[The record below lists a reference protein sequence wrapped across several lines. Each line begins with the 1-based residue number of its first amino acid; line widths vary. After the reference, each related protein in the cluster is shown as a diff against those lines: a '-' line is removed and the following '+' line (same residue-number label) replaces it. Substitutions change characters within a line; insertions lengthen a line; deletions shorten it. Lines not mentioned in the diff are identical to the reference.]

1 MYYFEAWVC
10 LVWEKRLGSSHGH
23 DIREFETFYASA
35 LFGLN
40 FIFVNVDLIHKCCL
54 KILIPLVHFFFP
66 VAKVLLV
73 VMAKVN
79 FAAIG
84 IYHPAAKVMR
94 FCNIVLPRSK
104 KYQYVLLPRQCS
116 VYPEA
121 CGNKSSFHFLSL
133 ILLLMYHEIID
144 PNYEFMCLHQ
154 TGGLQA

>member
-1 MYYFEAWVC
+1 MGVSCLGEKVRGFSRSWYQGIWNFLCFSTVWLKFHLCECRPNSQVLFEDT
-10 LVWEKRLGSSHGH
+10 HT
-23 DIREFETFYASA
+23 IAS
-35 LFGLN
+35 
-40 FIFVNVDLIHKCCL
+40 
-54 KILIPLVHFFFP
+54 FFFSP

-73 VMAKVN
+73 IMAKVN
-79 FAAIG
+79 FAAIS

-104 KYQYVLLPRQCS
+104 EYQYVLLPRQCS